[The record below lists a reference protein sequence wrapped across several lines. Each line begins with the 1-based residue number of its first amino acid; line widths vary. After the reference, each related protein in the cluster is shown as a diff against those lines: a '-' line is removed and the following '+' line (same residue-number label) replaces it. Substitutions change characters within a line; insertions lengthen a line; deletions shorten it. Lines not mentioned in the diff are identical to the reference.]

1 MYLDVILNFQLHI
14 LFQVVFHRPCNV
26 LSNALYRFIKKKKK
40 CLVQDFLFFYQMPCI
55 GIFLFLVICLHQQG
69 MKPNFHYK
77 ENQACHQ
84 VEKLLYKNY
93 YQDFTENRRSQT
105 SIIKRI
111 RHATEFRNSC
121 IKIIIKIL
129 QRIGEV
135 SVYRVNFKNK

>member
-26 LSNALYRFIKKKKK
+26 LLNALYRIFYFY
-40 CLVQDFLFFYQMPCI
+40 LFLFFYQMPCI
-55 GIFLFLVICLHQQG
+55 GIFLFLVFCLHQQG

-77 ENQACHQ
+77 DNQACHQ